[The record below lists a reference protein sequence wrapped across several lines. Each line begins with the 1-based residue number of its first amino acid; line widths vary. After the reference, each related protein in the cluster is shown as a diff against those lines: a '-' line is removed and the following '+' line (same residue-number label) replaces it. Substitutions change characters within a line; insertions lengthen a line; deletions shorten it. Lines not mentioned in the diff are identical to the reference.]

1 MLKKANEP
9 NANNIE
15 RNRNWNKELTVG
27 AVLEGVYIQSEEF
40 KGDFGPSIKYT
51 IKASGTNELVDVYS
65 TTTLKRQFAKIPTGS
80 FVRITYKGEQPSRK
94 NPTYNVKIFE
104 VEYDDEYTA

>member
-9 NANNIE
+9 TTNFE
-15 RNRNWNKELTVG
+15 RNRVWNKELTVG
-27 AVLEGVYIQSEEF
+27 AVLEGVYLKFEEF
-40 KGDFGPSIKYT
+40 EGDFGQSIKYT
-51 IKASGTNELVDVYS
+51 IEASGTKEHVDVYS
-65 TTTLKRQFAKIPTGS
+65 TASLKRQFAKIPTGS

-94 NPTYNVKIFE
+94 NPTYKVKIFD

>member
-1 MLKKANEP
+1 MLKKANES

-40 KGDFGPSIKYT
+40 EGNFGPSIKYT
-51 IKASGTNELVDVYS
+51 IEASGTKEHVDVYATAS
-65 TTTLKRQFAKIPTGS
+65 LKRQFAKIPTGS
-80 FVRITYKGEQPSRK
+80 FVRITYKGEQPSK
-94 NPTYNVKIFE
+94 KTGFNVKIFE